1 MVNFIMFAKKIICFS
16 ILVLFFVSDFQP
28 STSFSHIYYKQQG
41 AITMKQAKN
50 HVGWL
55 LKLLTLISYTYI
67 YVVPF

>member
-1 MVNFIMFAKKIICFS
+1 MVHFIMFALIFICFS
-16 ILVLFFVSDFQP
+16 ISVLYYVSHFQP
-28 STSFSHIYYKQQG
+28 STLFSHVYYKQQG

-55 LKLLTLISYTYI
+55 PKLLTLILYTYI